1 MTKIKMAKTTRMIK
15 TNSRK
20 SQITFFIFFGFA
32 IILATGIAI
41 VLMTESTGK
50 KTRKDATENPK
61 ILLKVQSVKDEINNC
76 LALTAKEALL
86 RIGKQGGFL
95 YAEQGGST
103 EDLVAQDLG
112 KKYVEYDNYK
122 TRYLVDEPTGAI
134 AQIFFTTAPKY
145 PWDLFPYTDLSFT
158 AMQFSGYYGIN
169 NLPALY
175 RPSKNS
181 LQEQLE
187 VYILN
192 NIKKCVRFEKYA
204 QQGLEINYS
213 QPNVTLYIANDTQK
227 LRTEEITNFAL
238 SWPVTIKQKSSDW
251 VTTLTE
257 FGTTIRIPFAKIY
270 YNVTSIINKEST
282 NISYEPR
289 TESMYSVLT
298 TKIQKDSIVT
308 IKFANY
314 IIDDTQYEFRFA
326 RHSRTPA
333 LHYITQLKD
342 STPQTPINLPKGAK
356 IFVQGNTLQFSPTS
370 CSATDAAI
378 AAWSYSL
385 ITLNASNPDGK
396 LNEAIIFKL
405 NPEEPKLDKATGTHP
420 IEIQIEAHSADDLA
434 KKDSQTFYVN
444 VYCCSD
450 APCE

>member
-1 MTKIKMAKTTRMIK
+1 MTKKTIIIK
-15 TNSRK
+15 TNSHK

-41 VLMTESTGK
+41 VLMSESSGK
-50 KTRKDATENPK
+50 KTRKDTTESPK
-61 ILLKVQSVKDEINNC
+61 TLLKIQSIKDEINNC
-76 LALTAKEALL
+76 LTLTAKEALL

-103 EDLVAQDLG
+103 EDLIAQDTG

-158 AMQFSGYYGIN
+158 TLQFSGYYGIN

-187 VYILN
+187 VYISN
-192 NIKKCVRFEKYA
+192 NIKKCVNFEKYV

-213 QPNVTLYIANDTQK
+213 QPNVTLYIANETQK

-238 SWPVTIKQKSSDW
+238 SWPVTIKQKSSDSI
-251 VTTLTE
+251 TMLND
-257 FGTTIRIPFAKIY
+257 FGATIRIPFAKIY

-282 NISYEPR
+282 NISYEPH
-289 TESMYSVLT
+289 TESTYSVLT

-308 IKFANY
+308 IKFSNY
-314 IIDDTQYEFRFA
+314 IIDETQYEFRFA
-326 RHSRTPA
+326 RHSRIPA

-342 STPQTPINLPKGAK
+342 STAQTPINLPKGAK

-370 CSATDAAI
+370 CSAADAAI
-378 AAWSYSL
+378 AAWEYSS
-385 ITLNASNPDGK
+385 INLNASNPDGS
-396 LNEAIIFKL
+396 LNEEIIFKL
-405 NPEEPKLDKATGTHP
+405 NPEDPKLDKPTGTHP
-420 IEIQIEAHSADDLA
+420 IEIQIAAHRADDLA

-444 VYCCSD
+444 IYCCAD